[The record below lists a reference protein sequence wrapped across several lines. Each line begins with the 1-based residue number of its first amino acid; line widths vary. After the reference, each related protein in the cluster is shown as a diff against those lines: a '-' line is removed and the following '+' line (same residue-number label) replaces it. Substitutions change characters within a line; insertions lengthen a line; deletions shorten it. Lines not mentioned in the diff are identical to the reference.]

1 MNRKCTQFLTQY
13 RALIFFKKKSAY
25 FFSQEK
31 IEQAES
37 EILPVYFALC
47 FQKLDYF
54 LLKNLGTEKEV
65 ILVNK
70 TKCIYDNSNI

>member
-13 RALIFFKKKSAY
+13 RTLFFFILKKKVLV

-37 EILPVYFALC
+37 DILPVYFALC
-47 FQKLDYF
+47 SKKLDYF
-54 LLKNLGTEKEV
+54 ILKNLGTEKEG

-70 TKCIYDNSNI
+70 TKMQL